1 MTRDII
7 SCNSSKI
14 IFNLIQ
20 IEISTI
26 LNISLPSIPTAF
38 PLLLVLIT
46 PLSLL
51 HTASIPLK
59 RDLIK
64 EVISVTTFLAFLS
77 IHFLERGKIPLDHE
91 RSFFFF
97 YRLVLRQRTR
107 TRFSPF
113 LSILRVK
120 CIIAFVLLI
129 NVSYVFNHK
138 IESVYVCVCVRT
150 VRFEIACTDAGLDE
164 RFPRN

>member
-1 MTRDII
+1 M
-7 SCNSSKI
+7 
-14 IFNLIQ
+14 
-20 IEISTI
+20 
-26 LNISLPSIPTAF
+26 NISLPSIPTAF

-77 IHFLERGKIPLDHE
+77 IHFLERGKIPLDRE

-107 TRFSPF
+107 FSPF

-120 CIIAFVLLI
+120 SIIAFVLLI

-138 IESVYVCVCVRT
+138 IESVYVCVCSNRAIRNRVHGR
-150 VRFEIACTDAGLDE
+150 RARWA
-164 RFPRN
+164 FPS